1 MAEASPGGA
10 GICPGCGSRL
20 VAKCGPKRVW
30 HWAHKGKPHC
40 DHWWEPETQWHR
52 SWKDRFP
59 MSWQECPLRSDE
71 GDLHFADVRTPSGLV
86 IEFQHS
92 HIGEDEVRAREQF
105 YGDLVWV
112 IDGTRLK
119 RDRSS
124 FFDGMDQNRGLGM
137 NPEQYVFNGNGRQI
151 TRRWA
156 VSEKLV
162 YLDFGDTDLWCVS
175 PYQSK
180 WQFFAVRVTKTEF
193 VAACGTGRMAPAVG
207 RLPNP

>member
-1 MAEASPGGA
+1 M
-10 GICPGCGSRL
+10 
-20 VAKCGPKRVW
+20 
-30 HWAHKGKPHC
+30 
-40 DHWWEPETQWHR
+40 
-52 SWKDRFP
+52 
-59 MSWQECPLRSDE
+59 RSDE
-71 GDLHFADVRTPSGLV
+71 GELHFADVRTPSGLV
-86 IEFQHS
+86 VEFQHS
-92 HIGEDEVRAREQF
+92 HIGEDEVSAREQF

-119 RDRSS
+119 LDRSS
-124 FFDGMDQNRGLGM
+124 FCDGMDQNRGLGTD
-137 NPEQYVFNGNGRQI
+137 PEQYVFNGNGRQI

-156 VSEKLV
+156 ISEKLV

-175 PYQSK
+175 PYNSN